1 MAATLGGEH
10 AELLSQVELFRG
22 LDRVTLAKLVAHL
35 EPVPTQ
41 AGEIVFNQGDPPDGL
56 YLVSRGSIAIYA
68 SPDDGAPPTTF
79 SVVRR
84 GEAFGE
90 IALLTGDVRSATA
103 RAEEDGELLRLNQ
116 KRFQELV
123 RRDPS
128 VSLAISAGLI
138 RRLRIADA
146 ARQGLPPT
154 SELKAPAV
162 PRAETAKPHIGG
174 RVSARRLVGLGL
186 GALILLCGWLAPG
199 PANLDLPGWRALVS
213 LLAIVPILALEAL
226 PDGATSLLLVAV
238 WVLGDVAPPRA
249 ALSGFSTTTWILTVS
264 VFAIG
269 AALAA
274 SGLLYRVALWAVAR
288 AAGFRRQVVALGFSG
303 LVLGA
308 AVPNATGRMSLMA
321 SAVAELGEGLGYE
334 PGSPQAVGLAMSAYV
349 GFGLM
354 VASFLTSSS
363 TALLAL
369 ALLPDA
375 SRANLNW
382 LSWAMRAAPLH
393 AVLLVGLLGLIIWR
407 CAPRHGSSSP
417 LRSPAAL
424 HLQQTLLGRM
434 TTHERIASLVT
445 VVLLVGFVTQPLH
458 GIDPAFV
465 TILAFV
471 IMSATGLLTL
481 ATLQAVNWNSVL
493 LLGVLASMSQIVSVT
508 KLDAW
513 FSTVLIGAL
522 GGLTAIPMLFVAALT
537 LLSMALS
544 LVVRWQAAVPL
555 IVLALGPVAH
565 GAGIDPWVVA
575 VVALTATNTF
585 FMPYQS
591 TIYLAL
597 FSGGGSRLLNHAQA
611 RPYAYAYAVLTL
623 LGLLVS
629 VPVWHAMGLV

>member
-22 LDRVTLAKLVAHL
+22 LDRVTLAKLVTHL
-35 EPVPTQ
+35 EPVPAR

-56 YLVSRGSIAIYA
+56 YLVSRGSVAIYA
-68 SPDDGAPPTTF
+68 SPADGAPPTMF

-146 ARQGLPPT
+146 ARQGLPST
-154 SELKAPAV
+154 SHVEAPVA
-162 PRAETAKPHIGG
+162 PPLATAAARSVG
-174 RVSARRLVGLGL
+174 RVPTRRLVGLGL
-186 GALILLCGWLAPG
+186 GALILLGGWLLPG
-199 PANLDLPGWRALVS
+199 PADLDLHGWRALVS

-249 ALSGFSTTTWILTVS
+249 ALSGFSTTTWMLTVT

-274 SGLLYRVALWAVAR
+274 SGLLYRAALWAVAR
-288 AAGFRRQVVALGFSG
+288 AAGFGRQVVALGLAG

-321 SAVAELGEGLGYE
+321 SAVAELAEGLGYE
-334 PGSPQAVGLAMSAYV
+334 AGGPQAVGLAMAAYV

-354 VASFLTSSS
+354 VAPFLTSSS

-382 LSWAMRAAPLH
+382 VSWAVRAAPLH
-393 AVLLVGLLGLIIWR
+393 VVLLVGVLGLIIWR
-407 CAPRHGSSSP
+407 CAPRTGMSSP
-417 LRSPAAL
+417 LSSRAAL
-424 HLQQTLLGRM
+424 HLQQKLLGRM
-434 TTHERIASLVT
+434 TTHERIAALVT
-445 VVLLVGFVTQPLH
+445 VALLVGFATQPLH
-458 GIDPAFV
+458 GVDAAFV

-471 IMSATGLLTL
+471 VMAATGLLTL

-493 LLGVLASMSQIVSVT
+493 LLGVLASMSQVVSVT

-513 FSTVLIGAL
+513 FSTVMVGAL
-522 GGLTAIPMLFVAALT
+522 GGLTAAPMLFVAALT
-537 LLSMALS
+537 LLSMCLS

-555 IVLALGPVAH
+555 IVLALGPVAQ

-585 FMPYQS
+585 FLPYQS

-597 FSGGGSRLLNHAQA
+597 FSGGASRLMNHAQA
-611 RPYAYAYAVLTL
+611 RPYAYGYAVLTL
-623 LGLLVS
+623 VGLLVS